1 MNIYRKCTA
10 EQYSFLTIDT
20 TLPAN
25 NSLRI
30 IKNILDLSQK

>member
-30 IKNILDLSQK
+30 TKNILDLSQK